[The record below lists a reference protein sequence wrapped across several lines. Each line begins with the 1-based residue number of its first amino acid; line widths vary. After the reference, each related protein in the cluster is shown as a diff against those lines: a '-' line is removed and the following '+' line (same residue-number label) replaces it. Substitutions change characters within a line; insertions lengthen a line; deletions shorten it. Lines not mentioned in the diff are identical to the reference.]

1 MVNLGLSHLGAEYIS
16 VWSQQRSRRRSL
28 TALHTSSHLDAL
40 EEASQLLLL
49 MTETTASLD
58 RGATLKQLH
67 QLVGRKN

>member
-40 EEASQLLLL
+40 EEAAQLLLL
-49 MTETTASLD
+49 MTETTASID
-58 RGATLKQLH
+58 RGTTLKQRH
-67 QLVGRKN
+67 QLL